1 MLRIL
6 FLIVSVCLSAVSIY
20 YFDIY
25 TDYEYNKSFDYF
37 KILSP
42 GIFFSIF
49 ILYLNRI
56 KGKQLIID
64 FFSLLLLWIVCFLLI
79 FVTRFLILIPI
90 ATTLSANCVNGVSN
104 KKREFYYDTKHYFT
118 IIGFIVGLLG
128 IGGLYLTQ
136 NLNITLGFRMMCIIA
151 PWQIGIG
158 SMLIRQ
164 EIIWKKKEA
173 EKNDF

>member
-1 MLRIL
+1 M
-6 FLIVSVCLSAVSIY
+6 
-20 YFDIY
+20 
-25 TDYEYNKSFDYF
+25 
-37 KILSP
+37 
-42 GIFFSIF
+42 
-49 ILYLNRI
+49 
-56 KGKQLIID
+56 
-64 FFSLLLLWIVCFLLI
+64 
-79 FVTRFLILIPI
+79 
-90 ATTLSANCVNGVSN
+90 NGVSN